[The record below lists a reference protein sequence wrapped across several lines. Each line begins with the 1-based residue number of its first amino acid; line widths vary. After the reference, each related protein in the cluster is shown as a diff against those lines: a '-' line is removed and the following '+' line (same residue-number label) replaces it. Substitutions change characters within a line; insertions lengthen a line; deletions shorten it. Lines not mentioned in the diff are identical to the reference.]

1 MRYSSTFT
9 LQIEESLSEEMN
21 KKLKEKDEE
30 AAAKL
35 EEKQAELQAELL
47 AKEQEY
53 QVDRWCSQKKVVW
66 IYMTYRESFNAE
78 YSTSKRDKLFLA
90 YLAEF

>member
-1 MRYSSTFT
+1 
-9 LQIEESLSEEMN
+9 MN

-35 EEKQAELQAELL
+35 EQKQAELQAELQ

-53 QVDRWCSQKKVVW
+53 QVINNYCNYCKIPV
-66 IYMTYRESFNAE
+66 
-78 YSTSKRDKLFLA
+78 
-90 YLAEF
+90 